1 VSGSRVP
8 RQTAAVCSVA
18 AVVAFLALLA
28 YGQPRAGIG
37 LAIGLA
43 IGGVNGL
50 LAARTAELG
59 GAFRF
64 LSLMRIGL
72 LSLVALAAAVMLQP
86 ATAWLSLFGVAASQF
101 LMSALAAREVL
112 RR

>member
-1 VSGSRVP
+1 
-8 RQTAAVCSVA
+8 
-18 AVVAFLALLA
+18 VVAFLGLLA
-28 YGQPRAGIG
+28 YGEPRAGIS
-37 LAIGLA
+37 LAVGLA

-64 LSLMRIGL
+64 LSLVRIGL
-72 LSLVALAAAVMLQP
+72 LSVIALAVGIVLQP
-86 ATAWLSLFGVAASQF
+86 ATAWLALFGVALSQF

>member
-1 VSGSRVP
+1 VSGSKVP

-18 AVVAFLALLA
+18 ALVAFLALVG
-28 YGQPRAGIG
+28 YGQPRAGIS
-37 LAIGLA
+37 LAVGLA

-50 LAARTAELG
+50 LAARTHELG

-64 LSLMRIGL
+64 LSLARIGL
-72 LSLVALAAAVMLQP
+72 LSVVALAAGVLLQP
-86 ATAWLSLFGVAASQF
+86 STAWLSLLGLALSQF